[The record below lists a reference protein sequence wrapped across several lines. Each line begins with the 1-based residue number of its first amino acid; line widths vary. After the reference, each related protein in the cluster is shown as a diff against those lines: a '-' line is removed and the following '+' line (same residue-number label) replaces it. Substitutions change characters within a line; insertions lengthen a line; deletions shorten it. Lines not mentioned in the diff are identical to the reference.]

1 MLAIQKFWTV
11 PKEVFEDD
19 PANPGKKISRWVE
32 EDWVAYGPAG
42 SLDRSVNKEKV
53 SRLAKVQ
60 VNGQMSNPAVALAH
74 ARWDT
79 IRPAYEAWKAGREAP
94 EDGTP
99 LSAWTTSG
107 MSDEFADVLRAK
119 SVKTV
124 EALAALNEAHISR
137 LAIPG
142 LRGFIQSAQRFVAS
156 ADSRSFAENLAEKER
171 EIHAQQARMDDVVEQ
186 NKLLAQR
193 IDEMATMIAS
203 QQAERAEPKRG
214 PGRPR
219 KEAAE
224 AENEAA

>member
-19 PANPGKKISRWVE
+19 PANPGKKTSRWIE

-60 VNGQMSNPAVALAH
+60 VNGQMSNPAVALAN
-74 ARWDT
+74 ARWDA

-107 MSDEFADVLRAK
+107 MSE
-119 SVKTV
+119 TV

-203 QQAERAEPKRG
+203 QQAVKAEPKRG

-219 KEAAE
+219 KEAAD
-224 AENEAA
+224 AENESEAA